1 MHPLGDV
8 VHVGDVRPLLR
19 VRVDAHVHQL
29 PELRTQSACAYW
41 ACGGG
46 GGGGRG
52 GSHSRGRGTP
62 WPSTHAPRSTRD
74 CCGRP
79 HSLSDVLRGVFVGEH
94 AWPDEMPPHLTT
106 WNVVL
111 SEVSQTG
118 KGKNHLT
125 ALASGLH
132 N

>member
-46 GGGGRG
+46 GGGGP
-52 GSHSRGRGTP
+52 GRLP
-62 WPSTHAPRSTRD
+62 LPRE
-74 CCGRP
+74 G
-79 HSLSDVLRGVFVGEH
+79 H
-94 AWPDEMPPHLTT
+94 
-106 WNVVL
+106 
-111 SEVSQTG
+111 
-118 KGKNHLT
+118 
-125 ALASGLH
+125 ALAEYSRAPKYARLLRETAQSLGRSQGRICW
-132 N
+132 